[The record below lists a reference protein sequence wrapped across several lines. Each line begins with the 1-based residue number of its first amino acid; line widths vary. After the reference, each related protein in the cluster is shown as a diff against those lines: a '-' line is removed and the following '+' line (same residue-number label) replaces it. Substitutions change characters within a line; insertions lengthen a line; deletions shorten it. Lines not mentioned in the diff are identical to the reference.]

1 MLEKSVC
8 ESPATPEIDE
18 TTALEEKKIK
28 KVKPNFIDMTKF
40 RSKYVVDG
48 EASIFEHSGVSIG
61 YESNL
66 PTCSPDVVV
75 GEKIDEKSSPFGGMQ
90 YKILNLFKSL
100 SKQSPNKHSPVKLPT
115 PSFDSKK
122 NSPSHSLLYDS
133 KNTSPSPSKMSL
145 SATLVNQQKSVPSS
159 PSHSNIYKIHQSNKS
174 RHLPSPIK
182 TAKYQQV
189 TSRMSPDLF
198 NLSHSQYVT
207 RKLSENFNDI
217 LTVRSSDETPEITL
231 TSMTESMSSN
241 CTSIYSNSILNSAS
255 ERKRPYVKPGT
266 PKKSFADQLYI
277 PTQSKDPDLIKN
289 LNEEIAMEIQTAS
302 PRKVMNRDGDNGL
315 NCNLG
320 IGELETELFR
330 NSSIKQNI
338 FNSQTEYLCKVFKL
352 YTAYSK
358 DGQMTPVLVFLSSKA
373 MYITEMANNK
383 LSKRYV
389 LPYAELDVILLGPS
403 GSIIIL
409 TNSDRKKQQV
419 LLSGGTYPAYE
430 LVSHLELCVRKQGLT
445 LPAVGQLTLNHLSW
459 LQTYIQTNV
468 DESKSSKMIYYSVV
482 CIPTMLTSQL
492 DTVIDISING
502 FLMFRRLRNSS
513 DRDKY
518 WNPGYFTLK

>member
-1 MLEKSVC
+1 
-8 ESPATPEIDE
+8 
-18 TTALEEKKIK
+18 
-28 KVKPNFIDMTKF
+28 MTKL
-40 RSKYVVDG
+40 RNKYVVDG
-48 EASIFEHSGVSIG
+48 EGSIFEHSGVSIG

-75 GEKIDEKSSPFGGMQ
+75 GEKIDPDEKSSPFGGMQ
-90 YKILNLFKSL
+90 FKIFNLFKSL
-100 SKQSPNKHSPVKLPT
+100 SKQSPNKQSPIKAPT
-115 PSFDSKK
+115 PSTDSRR

-145 SATLVNQQKSVPSS
+145 SATLVSQHRSVPSS
-159 PSHSNIYKIHQSNKS
+159 PSHTNIYKVQQSNKT

-182 TAKYQQV
+182 SSKYQQA
-189 TSRMSPDLF
+189 TNRMSPDLF
-198 NLSHSQYVT
+198 NLAHSQYIT
-207 RKLSENFNDI
+207 KKLNENFNDI
-217 LTVRSSDETPEITL
+217 LTVKASDDTPEITV

-241 CTSIYSNSILNSAS
+241 CTSTYSNSIRHSNS
-255 ERKRPYVKPGT
+255 ERKRFQAKPST
-266 PKKSFADQLYI
+266 ITDKKSFADPLYT
-277 PTQSKDPDLIKN
+277 PTKTVDPDIIKN
-289 LNEEIAMEIQTAS
+289 LNEEIAMEIRTAS
-302 PRKVMNRDGDNGL
+302 PRKVLTTDGDNGL

-320 IGELETELFR
+320 IGELEAGLFR

-338 FNSQTEYLCKVFKL
+338 FISQTEYLCKAFKL
-352 YTAYSK
+352 YMAYSK

-373 MYITEMANNK
+373 MYITEMVENK

-409 TNSDRKKQQV
+409 SNNDRKNQQV

-459 LQTYIQTNV
+459 LQSYIQSNV
-468 DESKSSKMIYYSVV
+468 DESKDSEILYYSVV

-502 FLMFRRLRNSS
+502 FLMFRRVRNTSEN
-513 DRDKY
+513 DKH

>member
-1 MLEKSVC
+1 
-8 ESPATPEIDE
+8 
-18 TTALEEKKIK
+18 
-28 KVKPNFIDMTKF
+28 MTKL
-40 RSKYVVDG
+40 RNKYVVDG

-75 GEKIDEKSSPFGGMQ
+75 GEKMEPDEKSSPFGGMQ

-100 SKQSPNKHSPVKLPT
+100 SKQSPNKQSPVNAPT
-115 PSFDSKK
+115 PDSRK

-133 KNTSPSPSKMSL
+133 KNTSPSPSRMSL
-145 SATLVNQQKSVPSS
+145 SATLVNQHRSVPSS
-159 PSHSNIYKIHQSNKS
+159 PSHSNIYKVHQSNKS

-182 TAKYQQV
+182 TAKYQA
-189 TSRMSPDLF
+189 TNRMSPDLF
-198 NLSHSQYVT
+198 NLSHSQYVS

-217 LTVRSSDETPEITL
+217 LTVRSSDDTPEITL

-241 CTSIYSNSILNSAS
+241 CTSTYSNSIQNSTS
-255 ERKRPYVKPGT
+255 DRKRPSVKSST
-266 PKKSFADQLYI
+266 PRKKSFTDQLYI
-277 PTQSKDPDLIKN
+277 SVKSKDPDLIKN

-302 PRKVMNRDGDNGL
+302 PRKIMNKDGDNGL

-320 IGELETELFR
+320 IGELEAELFR

-358 DGQMTPVLVFLSSKA
+358 DGQMTPVLVFLSNKA
-373 MYITEMANNK
+373 MYITDMANNK

-430 LVSHLELCVRKQGLT
+430 LVSHLELCVRKQGLS

-459 LQTYIQTNV
+459 LQSYIQMNV
-468 DESKSSKMIYYSVV
+468 DESKNSKIIYYSVV

-502 FLMFRRLRNSS
+502 FLMFRRVKNIS
-513 DRDKY
+513 DRDTY